1 MKQRA
6 TGVLR
11 DYDELVAALKDSA
24 EPKVGARL
32 KSVFER
38 MVNRRRV
45 LVCEAF
51 GAWLDRLAKDSAD
64 RFQALYMHDGT
75 HARLEPG
82 APMYVSTDRM
92 ADAYQV
98 RKLGLPHADE
108 DRLIELIGRA
118 RRLKPYKN
126 DSALRFQLT
135 RKRKLIW
142 VKALPGEQVCLRF
155 DSSLTDDD
163 RAKAI
168 GLLGLD
174 PMVGPVPKSIELTSV
189 PRFEALLAEM
199 EEGWAG

>member
-1 MKQRA
+1 
-6 TGVLR
+6 
-11 DYDELVAALKDSA
+11 
-24 EPKVGARL
+24 
-32 KSVFER
+32 
-38 MVNRRRV
+38 
-45 LVCEAF
+45 
-51 GAWLDRLAKDSAD
+51 
-64 RFQALYMHDGT
+64 MHDGT

-108 DRLIELIGRA
+108 DRLIELIGQTH
-118 RRLKPYKN
+118 RLKPYKN
-126 DSALRFQLT
+126 DPALRFQLT

-174 PMVGPVPKSIELTSV
+174 SMVGPVPKSIELTSV
-189 PRFEALLAEM
+189 PRFEALLAEI
-199 EEGWAG
+199 EKGWPGRTPKGLIGYVPAGGRPRRSDWRDRRLRSKAAPAAGWLRSLPSCQF

>member
-1 MKQRA
+1 
-6 TGVLR
+6 
-11 DYDELVAALKDSA
+11 
-24 EPKVGARL
+24 
-32 KSVFER
+32 
-38 MVNRRRV
+38 MVNRRRA

-64 RFQALYMHDGT
+64 RFQALCMHDGT

-126 DSALRFQLT
+126 DPALRFQLT
-135 RKRKLIW
+135 KKRKLIW
-142 VKALPGEQVCLRF
+142 VKASARKRTCLRF
-155 DSSLTDDD
+155 DRSVSNDA
-163 RAKAI
+163 RAKAMK
-168 GLLGLD
+168 LLGLPESARD
-174 PMVGPVPKSIELTSV
+174 LSLTEWNS
-189 PRFEALLAEM
+189 PAFRISSRS
-199 EEGWAG
+199 